1 MELHLRPMPRFPMSQ
16 WWFNLKT
23 RMRLRNLTRLIK
35 NKNHRTPHTKTA
47 MVGIVMTAK
56 KEILEKGPSSA
67 GDLTH
72 LIIINKTGTEK
83 TNNKKTIAL
92 LSYNFM

>member
-1 MELHLRPMPRFPMSQ
+1 
-16 WWFNLKT
+16 
-23 RMRLRNLTRLIK
+23 
-35 NKNHRTPHTKTA
+35 

-56 KEILEKGPSSA
+56 KEILVKAPSNA

-72 LIIINKTGTEK
+72 LITINKTGTEK